1 MAHSPLYK
9 GSLTLRPR
17 HAFLQ
22 PRDQDLMKLGS
33 RGQTLRPGIH
43 ASAGH
48 DREQLG
54 GGGEGGGG
62 EEATIKKILNVDIER
77 SFRET
82 CAFFRSHSLY
92 GMFAGVL
99 FS

>member
-48 DREQLG
+48 DHEQLG
-54 GGGEGGGG
+54 GGGGGRRGHDQENPERG
-62 EEATIKKILNVDIER
+62 HREEFQGDL
-77 SFRET
+77 
-82 CAFFRSHSLY
+82 CFFP
-92 GMFAGVL
+92 
-99 FS
+99 